1 MSKKIKDENGNVY
14 VKKKPFYKRFWFLLL
29 VVILIVGIVSQM
41 GNDTTKSSA
50 SNDSKAKV
58 ENTKS
63 SSSSKESKVPTE
75 YRSALNKAKDYADM
89 MSMSKQGIYDQ
100 LTADSGEQFS
110 EEAAQYAMDNL
121 DDVDWNANALKKA
134 KEYQEDMDMSPEAI
148 RDQLTSDSGEQFTA
162 EEADYAI
169 QHLDD

>member
-41 GNDTTKSSA
+41 GDDTTKSSA
-50 SNDSKAKV
+50 SNDSKI

-63 SSSSKESKVPTE
+63 STSSKESKVPTE
-75 YRSALNKAKDYADM
+75 YKSALNKAKDYADTM
-89 MSMSKQGIYDQ
+89 NMSKQGIYDQ
-100 LTADSGEQFS
+100 LTADAGEQFS

-121 DDVDWNANALKKA
+121 DDIDWNANALKKA
-134 KEYQEDMDMSPEAI
+134 KEYQEDMDMSPEAV
-148 RDQLTSDSGEQFTA
+148 RDQLTSDAGEQFTA